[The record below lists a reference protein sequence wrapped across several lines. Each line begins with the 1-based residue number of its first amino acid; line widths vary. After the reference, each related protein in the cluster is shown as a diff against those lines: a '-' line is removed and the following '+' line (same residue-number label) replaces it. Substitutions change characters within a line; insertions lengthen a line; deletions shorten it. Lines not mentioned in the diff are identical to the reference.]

1 MNTPID
7 LEKKYKP
14 LIIIA
19 AIGIPLAVAAL
30 FAIKIEGYNFSFLPP
45 IYATINGITAVV
57 LIAALVAIKKGNRK
71 LHEKLMKFAIFC
83 SILFLLGYIA
93 YHITSSPTPF
103 GDSNHNGLLEPA
115 ELLEFQTSRLIYI
128 LLLVSHIILS
138 IAVLPMVLI
147 TYVKGLAGNFESHKK
162 WGKRTF
168 PIWLFVAVSG
178 VVVYL
183 MIAPFYAR

>member
-1 MNTPID
+1 MEID

-19 AIGIPLAVAAL
+19 AVGIPLAVAAL
-30 FAIKIEGYNFSFLPP
+30 FAIKIDGYNFGFLPP
-45 IYATINGITAVV
+45 IYASINAITAII
-57 LIAALVAIKKGNRK
+57 LIGALVAIKKGKRK
-71 LHEKLMKFAIFC
+71 LHEKLMKSAIFC
-83 SILFLLGYIA
+83 SILFLLGYIM
-93 YHITSSPTPF
+93 YHITSSPTPY
-103 GDSNHNGLLEPA
+103 GDANHNGLLEPSEMIA
-115 ELLEFQTSRLIYI
+115 YQSTRLIYI

-147 TYVKGLAGNFESHKK
+147 TYVKGIAGNFESHKK

-183 MIAPFYAR
+183 MIAPFYAH